1 MNKIIIMVILMIIN
15 LQINAESL
23 KRNKSGN
30 SNGFTMNAWYGGNNK
45 HKCSNH
51 KIKVRLKTRLL
62 KY

>member
-1 MNKIIIMVILMIIN
+1 MKVLTFVIMIMMT
-15 LQINAESL
+15 LQINARP
-23 KRNKSGN
+23 KRYSGGN

>member
-1 MNKIIIMVILMIIN
+1 MKVLTFVIMIMTT